1 MNSHPRGRFVR
12 ALPFIAIGLLG
23 VLVAGVLFVV
33 FSAATP
39 RDAAAEMSAAG
50 IQVVIF
56 NPTATPATAAQ
67 PVVVI
72 HPPTQAQPTAVPT
85 TIPTAIP
92 TAVPTSVPTAVPTAI
107 PTAVPTAV
115 PTRVPTRAA
124 PKPTSTVVVIAAA
137 AQATAPATQ
146 VKPAVTD
153 FDTSLQAAEAKIAP
167 LPALECPNPQ
177 GQIVTNT
184 IKSKIAA
191 LPITVHV
198 YLPPCYNGR
207 EFSYPTLYLIHGT
220 AYEQG
225 GWIANGLPRVAD
237 IQMSLG
243 TLPPFIIVM
252 PGADMRAG
260 SASVYS
266 WTNWGE
272 QSYEGFFLNELV
284 PFIEDKY
291 STWESKEGRAI
302 GGISRG
308 GYWSIEIGFANADKF
323 STVGG
328 HSPSIGQMLVN
339 MPANFEMIDTAKSV
353 GLLHTQ
359 RIWLD
364 AGDAD
369 WARFDAKSLAED
381 LDNEGVR
388 YSLDIGRGGHEDSY
402 WASRLPEYLKFY
414 SSNWPRTAR
423 AKQALG
429 AARP

>member
-23 VLVAGVLFVV
+23 MLIVGVLFVV
-33 FSAATP
+33 SSTATP

-56 NPTATPATAAQ
+56 NPTSTPATAAQ

-72 HPPTQAQPTAVPT
+72 HPPTQAQPTAE
-85 TIPTAIP
+85 P
-92 TAVPTSVPTAVPTAI
+92 TAVPTAMPTAVPTAI

-115 PTRVPTRAA
+115 PTLVPTRVA
-124 PKPTSTVVVIAAA
+124 PKPTSTVVVIAP
-137 AQATAPATQ
+137 QATAPATRA
-146 VKPAVTD
+146 PAALEAKDSV
-153 FDTSLQAAEAKIAP
+153 QAAEAAIAP
-167 LPALECPNPQ
+167 APAQECANPQ

-260 SASVYS
+260 DASVYAWS
-266 WTNWGE
+266 NWGE

-308 GYWSIEIGFANADKF
+308 GYWSIEIGFANPEMF

-369 WARFDAKSLAED
+369 WARFDAKSLADD
-381 LDNEGVR
+381 LDREGVN
-388 YSLDIGRGGHEDSY
+388 YSLDIGQGSHEDGY
-402 WASRLPEYLKFY
+402 WASRIPEYLKFY
-414 SSNWPRTAR
+414 SSNWPRSAR